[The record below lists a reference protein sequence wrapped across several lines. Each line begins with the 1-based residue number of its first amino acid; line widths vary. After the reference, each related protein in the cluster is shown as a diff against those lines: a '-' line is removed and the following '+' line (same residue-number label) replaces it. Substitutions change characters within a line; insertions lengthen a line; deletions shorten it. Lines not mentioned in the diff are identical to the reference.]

1 MTTERL
7 LSDTAPAED
16 APEVETT
23 DEAPREG
30 MTPTEWATGI
40 RRLRRS
46 VIVHDTGHL
55 LAELDELGY
64 RIESAPASEN
74 VDDLIDRYEELAEQ
88 IKGGVRYVAEQRS
101 ADWCD
106 ANRKAI
112 VQRLGLTD
120 KEAKDELTHDEHV
133 SIGFEA
139 LAAQIVEPA
148 GVTAESLRKLH
159 ESAPVEMDRVA
170 DLVVRTNSTNVNAL
184 ESRDFSSR
192 RSAKRRTKGSSAR

>member
-16 APEVETT
+16 APNTEPTVE
-23 DEAPREG
+23 PSREG

-46 VIVHDTGHL
+46 IIIHDSGHL
-55 LAELDELGY
+55 LAEFDELGY
-64 RIESAPASEN
+64 RIDSAPASEN

-88 IKGGVRYVAEQRS
+88 IRGGVRYVAEQRS

-112 VQRLGLTD
+112 VDRLGLTD
-120 KEAKDELTHDEHV
+120 RAEDLTGDELITV
-133 SIGFEA
+133 GFEA

-148 GVTAESLRKLH
+148 GVTAASLRKLH
-159 ESAPVEMDRVA
+159 ESAPVEMDRIA
-170 DLVVRTNSTNVNAL
+170 DLVMRTNSTNVDAV
-184 ESRDFSSR
+184 EPRDFSSR
-192 RSAKRRTKGSSAR
+192 RSAKKRTKASSGR